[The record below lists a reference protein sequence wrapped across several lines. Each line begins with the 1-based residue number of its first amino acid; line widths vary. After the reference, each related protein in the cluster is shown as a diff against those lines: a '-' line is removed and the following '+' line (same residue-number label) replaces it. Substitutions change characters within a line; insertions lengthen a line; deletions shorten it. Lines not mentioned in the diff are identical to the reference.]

1 MDLFLQKKKKA
12 NIPVFMCVLEKKWI
26 EHTLPHTLSC
36 RCIGCYFLQ
45 SAAINPAELKN

>member
-36 RCIGCYFLQ
+36 HCIGCFLQ